1 MADLKKLLIICSF
14 NILFAGCVNKNP
26 SSGQPILTANEDSV
40 LKSVGTLS
48 DSGRISLFDG
58 KSLGNWHTYGQ
69 KTAGAAWNIDDG
81 SIHLKPGAKN
91 GYQTVGGGDL
101 VSNEAYGDFDFRVE
115 WKIGKKANSGI
126 MFFVHDDILKYK
138 ETWNT
143 GPEMQVCDKDSNE
156 DAHSFK
162 HEAGDIYDLIGS
174 TIMSA
179 KPALEW
185 NQIEIISNHNHL
197 DLFLNGVHI
206 VSTTLWDEKWKKLI
220 AGSKFNTMPGFG
232 TFHTGH
238 IALQDHGEEVWY
250 RNISIK
256 KL

>member
-1 MADLKKLLIICSF
+1 VLSSF
-14 NILFAGCVNKNP
+14 VILFAACANKN
-26 SSGQPILTANEDSV
+26 SSASLSVPVANEDSV
-40 LKSVGTLS
+40 LNAAGSAT
-48 DSGRISLFDG
+48 DSSRISLFDG
-58 KSLGNWHTYGQ
+58 KSLRNWHTYGQ

-91 GYQTVGGGDL
+91 GYQTAGGGDL
-101 VSNEAYGDFDFRVE
+101 VSNEAYGNFDLRLE

-126 MFFVHDDILKYK
+126 MFFVQDDTLKYK

-156 DAHSFK
+156 DAHSYK
-162 HEAGDIYDLIGS
+162 HEAGDIYDLIAS

-185 NQIEIISNHNHL
+185 NQVEIISNHNHL
-197 DLFLNGVHI
+197 DLFLNGVPI
-206 VSTTLWDEKWKKLI
+206 ISTVLWDENWKKLI
-220 AGSKFNTMPGFG
+220 AASKFNSMPGFG
-232 TFHTGH
+232 AFHTGH

-250 RNISIK
+250 RNISLK

>member
-1 MADLKKLLIICSF
+1 MLSSF
-14 NILFAGCVNKNP
+14 VILFAACANKN
-26 SSGQPILTANEDSV
+26 SSDSQSVPVAGEDSV
-40 LKSVGTLS
+40 LNTAGTAT

-58 KSLGNWHTYGQ
+58 KSLSDWHTYGQ

-91 GYQTVGGGDL
+91 GYQTAGGGDL
-101 VSNEAYGDFDFRVE
+101 VSNEAYGNFDLRLE

-126 MFFVHDDILKYK
+126 MFFVQDDTLKYK

-162 HEAGDIYDLIGS
+162 HEAGDIYDLIAS

-185 NQIEIISNHNHL
+185 NQVEIISNHNHL
-197 DLFLNGVHI
+197 DLFLNGVPI
-206 VSTTLWDEKWKKLI
+206 ISTALWDENWKKLI
-220 AGSKFNTMPGFG
+220 AASKFNSMPAFG

-238 IALQDHGEEVWY
+238 FALQDHGEEVWY

>member
-1 MADLKKLLIICSF
+1 LKKLLILYSF
-14 NILFAGCVNKNP
+14 NILFAACVNKNP
-26 SSGQPILTANEDSV
+26 STNQSTPTANEDSV
-40 LKSVGTLS
+40 LNSVRALTDS
-48 DSGRISLFDG
+48 DRISLFDG
-58 KSLGNWHTYGQ
+58 KSLNNWHTYGQ

-91 GYQTVGGGDL
+91 GYQTAGGGDL
-101 VSNEAYGDFDFRVE
+101 VSNEAYGNFDLRLE

-126 MFFVHDDILKYK
+126 MFFVQDDTLKYK

-162 HEAGDIYDLIGS
+162 HEAGDLYDLIAS

-185 NQIEIISNHNHL
+185 NQVEIISNDNHL
-197 DLFLNGVHI
+197 DLFLNGVPI
-206 VSTTLWDEKWKKLI
+206 ISTDLWDEKWKKLI
-220 AGSKFNTMPGFG
+220 AASKFNTMPGFG
-232 TFHTGH
+232 TFHSGH

>member
-1 MADLKKLLIICSF
+1 MKKLLILYSF
-14 NILFAGCVNKNP
+14 NILFAACVNKNP
-26 SSGQPILTANEDSV
+26 STSESTPAANVDSV
-40 LKSVGTLS
+40 LNSARSITDS
-48 DSGRISLFDG
+48 DRISLFDG
-58 KSLGNWHTYGQ
+58 KSLNNWHTYGQ

-91 GYQTVGGGDL
+91 GYQTAGGGDL
-101 VSNEAYGDFDFRVE
+101 VSNEAYGNFDLRLE

-126 MFFVHDDILKYK
+126 MFFVQDDTLKYK

-162 HEAGDIYDLIGS
+162 HEAGDIYDLIAS

-185 NQIEIISNHNHL
+185 NQVEIISNHNHL
-197 DLFLNGVHI
+197 DLFLNGVPI
-206 VSTTLWDEKWKKLI
+206 ISTTLWDEKWKQLI
-220 AGSKFNTMPGFG
+220 AASKFNTMPGFG